1 MANIEFD
8 GLFNLRDVGGL
19 PTLDGGRIQPGRL
32 YRSGTPN
39 GMTVPAARR
48 AHSEL
53 GIQTV
58 IDLRHPDELLDAPSR
73 GPLIAAHVTRHHI
86 SPVST
91 ERSKAEQVE
100 ALNLLL
106 GVAREQQTPERYFI
120 GLQSGGA
127 RYAEAAQ
134 LLTES
139 TFPVLIHCTAGKDR
153 TGILVGLLLEVAG
166 VPPEEIGLDYEKS
179 NAAIDRLIAHSQEFG
194 RNLDESREELTAR
207 WQCPAERMAEF
218 LGLVREEFGSGRGF
232 FRAHGLS
239 DAELDTVR
247 RRLVGSE

>member
-1 MANIEFD
+1 MIILVTESP
-8 GLFNLRDVGGL
+8 LRRVVFPL
-19 PTLDGGRIQPGRL
+19 
-32 YRSGTPN
+32 
-39 GMTVPAARR
+39 TVKDTSLA
-48 AHSEL
+48 L
-53 GIQTV
+53 
-58 IDLRHPDELLDAPSR
+58 PSR
-73 GPLIAAHVTRHHI
+73 GPLIAEHVTRYHI

-100 ALNLLL
+100 ALNRLM

-139 TFPVLIHCTAGKDR
+139 TFPALIHCTAGKDR

-179 NAAIDRLIAHSQEFG
+179 NAAIDRLIAHSREFG
-194 RNLDESREELTAR
+194 RNLDESREELTAW

-239 DAELDTVR
+239 DAELNAVR
-247 RRLVGSE
+247 RRLVDLE